1 GVRLRV
7 GAYAASVRDALLPEF
22 VRSITELAKRFGPY
36 PFPSLP
42 VARLPAEG
50 GGIEYPS
57 SILMLDGSRLVAVH
71 ETAHQWFYAMVGD
84 SQALHPWLDEAFAT
98 YAEELVNDDA
108 PDDGALHAPGR
119 VDSTTASYGGAI
131 G

>member
-42 VARLPAEG
+42 VARVPAEG

-84 SQALHPWLDEAFAT
+84 SQAQHPWLDEAFAT
-98 YAEELVNDDA
+98 YAEHLVNGDSER
-108 PDDGALHAPGR
+108 PETLEAPGT
-119 VDSTTASYGGAI
+119 VDRSTE
-131 G
+131 